1 MTETTEKSVL
11 MKCVKC
17 GYQESLPAEDLRT
30 LRQLYN
36 MKPEDEDTV
45 LCPFCLH
52 DMYRIDS
59 PVFKQ

>member
-17 GYQESLPAEDLRT
+17 GYQEYLPEEDLRT
-30 LRQLYN
+30 LRDLYD

-52 DMYRIDS
+52 DMYRVDS
-59 PVFKQ
+59 PVFKK